1 MREKGGETRMRLS
14 TLIRW
19 GGPVAIVS
27 GVFTMFSDLLGL
39 TIYVPGLGEAA
50 NTGYQAVGSG
60 VILFAL
66 TLLVVG
72 MVGLYA
78 GQSRPGGPRVIEYGD
93 GRARYVLADNEES
106 RPAQPIGA
114 RERVLQRDVAHAA
127 VARGAVVRRH
137 RAVPLQTRRA

>member
-1 MREKGGETRMRLS
+1 MSSVEKRGETPMRLS

-66 TLLVVG
+66 TLLVIG

-78 GQSRPGGPRVIEYGD
+78 SQPRPGGPGVIEYGD
-93 GRARYVLADNEES
+93 GHARYVLAESEEERGLVS
-106 RPAQPIGA
+106 LQDAARAARLDGA
-114 RERVLQRDVAHAA
+114 T
-127 VARGAVVRRH
+127 VRRH

>member
-1 MREKGGETRMRLS
+1 MRPS
-14 TLIRW
+14 TLVRW
-19 GGPVAIVS
+19 GGPVAIAS

-78 GQSRPGGPRVIEYGD
+78 SQQRPSGPRVIEYGD
-93 GRARYVLADNEES
+93 GHACYVLAEAEDPH
-106 RPAQPIGA
+106 PAKLVG
-114 RERVLQRDVAHAA
+114 ERA
-127 VARGAVVRRH
+127 VAFRASGVATRRH
-137 RAVPLQTRRA
+137 QTAPSPARRM

>member
-1 MREKGGETRMRLS
+1 MKIS

-50 NTGYQAVGSG
+50 NTGYQAVGAG

-78 GQSRPGGPRVIEYGD
+78 SQPKPGGPRVLE
-93 GRARYVLADNEES
+93 
-106 RPAQPIGA
+106 IGYPVPQSAEPA
-114 RERVLQRDVAHAA
+114 RELTHREGSLRLAPGNAVLRSRRVHRT
-127 VARGAVVRRH
+127 ARVH
-137 RAVPLQTRRA
+137 RISFERED